1 MRVVIDDM
9 PHDNSMNAPASSKE
23 KRRHAVR
30 TVFRYL
36 SRYRGRLALG
46 ATSLIIADLLVLANP
61 WILKTTID
69 ALSRGITKRELVTY
83 AGLLVAITAVG
94 GFFRFV
100 MRRVMIGVSRRI
112 EVDMRSDFFRHLET
126 LSPAFYHRHRTG
138 QLMALATNDLN
149 AVRTLVGP
157 AVMYSMNTLVIGSLS
172 ITLMAILSWKLTI
185 AALLPMIVLT
195 IAVYFSIR
203 VIHRLFEQVQS
214 KFADINARAQ
224 ENLSGIRVVKAYARE
239 PYEIDEFAAAS
250 TVYVDANLKLFKVQ
264 SMLHPLL
271 GTVAGLGV
279 LAILLFGGRQ
289 VIAGEITLGTFVA
302 FNGYLAMLM
311 WPVIALGWVMN
322 MTEQG
327 LASMQRMND
336 ILAEQP
342 EITDARVVAD
352 SGPRDSSVRFEN
364 VSFSYDATSER
375 GDILKDISFDV
386 KDGESVAIVGP
397 TGSGKTTVIS
407 LLLRLYDPTQGRI
420 TVGGRDLREVPLHEL
435 RDMVGLVPQ
444 DIFLFSESIRDN
456 IAFGVKELPDP
467 VLHEVTRTASI
478 YDEVTEFP
486 HQFESMIGERGINLS
501 GGQKQRVAIAR
512 ALAKRPRILVLDDA
526 LSSVDATTEEAI
538 LQSLRGELENR
549 TAILISHRISTAR
562 QADRVIVLDDG
573 RIVEHGTHEELI
585 ALGGLYADMHHKQM
599 LMVAL
604 EGA

>member
-1 MRVVIDDM
+1 MT
-9 PHDNSMNAPASSKE
+9 APSSSKE
-23 KRRHAVR
+23 KRRAAIK
-30 TVFRYL
+30 TVFQYL
-36 SRYRGRLALG
+36 GRYRGRLALG
-46 ATSLIIADLLVLANP
+46 AASLVAADLLALASP

-69 ALSRGITKRELVTY
+69 ALSRGITKRELLVY
-83 AGLLVAITAVG
+83 AGSLIAVAGFG
-94 GFFRFV
+94 GLFRFF
-100 MRRVMIGVSRRI
+100 MRRIMIGVSRRI
-112 EVDMRSDFFRHLET
+112 EVDMRADFFRHLQS

-138 QLMALATNDLN
+138 ELMALATNDLN

-157 AVMYSMNTLVIGSLS
+157 AVMYSMNTVVIGSLS
-172 ITLMAILSWKLTI
+172 IALMIILSWKLTI
-185 AALLPMIVLT
+185 AALVPMIVLT

-203 VIHRLFEQVQS
+203 VIHRLFEIVQA
-214 KFADINARAQ
+214 KFAAINARAQ
-224 ENLSGIRVVKAYARE
+224 ENLAGIRVVKAYARE
-239 PYEIDEFAAAS
+239 NYEVDQFATAS
-250 TVYVDANLKLFKVQ
+250 EEYVEANLKLFRVQ

-279 LAILLFGGRQ
+279 VAILLFGGRL
-289 VIAGEITLGTFVA
+289 VIDGEITLGTFVA
-302 FNGYLAMLM
+302 FNGYLTMLF

-327 LASMQRMND
+327 LASMQRMKDVMN
-336 ILAEQP
+336 EQS
-342 EITDARVVAD
+342 EITNAGVPVGEAP
-352 SGPRDSSVRFEN
+352 GPRDSSIRFEN
-364 VSFSYDATSER
+364 VSFAYAGDGDR
-375 GDILKDISFDV
+375 GHILKNVSFDV

-407 LLLRLYDPTQGRI
+407 LLLRLYDVDSGRV
-420 TVGGRDLREVPLHEL
+420 TVGGSDVREIPLHTL

-456 IAFGVKELPDP
+456 IGFGVKEQLHDP
-467 VLHEVTRTASI
+467 VLDEVARTAAI
-478 YDEVTEFP
+478 YEEVNEFP
-486 HQFESMIGERGINLS
+486 NRFESMIGERGINLS

-538 LQSLRGELENR
+538 LGSLKGELENR

-562 QADRVIVLDDG
+562 QADRVIVFKDG
-573 RIVEHGTHEELI
+573 EVAEQGTHEQLL
-585 ALGGLYADMHHKQM
+585 ALGGMYAEMHHKQM